1 MRWAEPDHDGH
12 DHGHHDVNRHDA
24 RIQAFAIA
32 LERPVDFTAFGL
44 WLTMLLQARGED
56 ILRVKGILSVAGTGD
71 PVVIH
76 GVQHVVHAPQHLSAW
91 PDRDRRSKIVFIV
104 RDIER
109 AQIER
114 SLKAFMALPEGRAE
128 TAA

>member
-1 MRWAEPDHDGH
+1 M
-12 DHGHHDVNRHDA
+12 
-24 RIQAFAIA
+24 
-32 LERPVDFTAFGL
+32 
-44 WLTMLLQARGED
+44 
-56 ILRVKGILSVAGTGD
+56 SVAGTGD

-76 GVQHVVHAPQHLSAW
+76 GVQHVVHAPQHLADW

-114 SLKAFMALPEGRAE
+114 SLKAFMALPEGHAE